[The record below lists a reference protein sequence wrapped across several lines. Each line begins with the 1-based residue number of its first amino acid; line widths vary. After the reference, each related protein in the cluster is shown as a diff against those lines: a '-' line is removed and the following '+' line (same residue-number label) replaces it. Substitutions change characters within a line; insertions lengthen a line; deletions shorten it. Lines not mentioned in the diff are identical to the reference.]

1 MTKISLQLW
10 SIQEECAKDFLGTL
24 TKVKE
29 FGYDGVEFAGY
40 YETEAA
46 ELKAHLDKIGLA
58 VSGSH
63 VPADKLVND
72 LENTI
77 AYEKALGNQNVIIP
91 WEQGETL
98 ADWQDHFAKFAE
110 IQQRLQEEG
119 LTLGYHNHAHE
130 FTQVPEVNVLEAMV
144 AAVPGI
150 KLEVDTYWVEFAGE
164 IAIKWMTRNQAAIKW
179 LHIKEMRKDG
189 NTTESTEISTG
200 ILPIRSFVEFAKEN
214 EIEWLVVEQ
223 EAFQAY
229 PPIESAEINVQNLRK
244 IVEEVF

>member
-1 MTKISLQLW
+1 MAKISLQLW

-46 ELKAHLDKIGLA
+46 TLKAHLDEIGLE

-63 VPADKLVND
+63 VQAEKLVND

-77 AYEKALGNQNVIIP
+77 AYEKALGNTHVIIP

-98 ADWQDHFAKFAE
+98 ADWQEHFAKFATV
-110 IQQRLQEEG
+110 QKRLEEEG
-119 LTLGYHNHAHE
+119 LVLGYHNHAHE
-130 FTQVPEVNVLEAMV
+130 FTQVPDVNVLEAMIE
-144 AAVPGI
+144 AVPGI

-164 IAIKWMTRNQAAIKW
+164 IAIKWMSKNKEAIKW
-179 LHIKEMRKDG
+179 LHIKEMRRDG
-189 NTTESTEISTG
+189 DVIESTEIGTG

-214 EIEWLVVEQ
+214 QIEWLVVEQ
-223 EAFQAY
+223 EAFQEY
-229 PPIESAEINVQNLRK
+229 EPIESAKINVTNLRK

>member
-1 MTKISLQLW
+1 MAKISLQLW

-40 YETEAA
+40 YETDAA
-46 ELKAHLDKIGLA
+46 ILKAHLDQLGLA

-63 VPADKLVND
+63 VQAEKLVND

-77 AYEKALGNQNVIIP
+77 AYEKALGNSAIIIP

-98 ADWQDHFAKFAE
+98 ADWQVHFEKFAK
-110 IQQRLQEEG
+110 IQARLQEEG
-119 LTLGYHNHAHE
+119 LVLGYHNHAHE
-130 FTQVPEVNVLEAMV
+130 FTQVPDVNILEAMV
-144 AAVPGI
+144 EAVPGI

-164 IAIKWMTRNQAAIKW
+164 IAIKWMTRNKDAIKW
-179 LHIKEMRKDG
+179 LHIKEMRRVADVV
-189 NTTESTEISTG
+189 ESTEIGTG

-214 EIEWLVVEQ
+214 GIEWLIVEQ
-223 EAFQAY
+223 EAFQEFT
-229 PPIESAEINVQNLRK
+229 PIESAEINLKNLRK